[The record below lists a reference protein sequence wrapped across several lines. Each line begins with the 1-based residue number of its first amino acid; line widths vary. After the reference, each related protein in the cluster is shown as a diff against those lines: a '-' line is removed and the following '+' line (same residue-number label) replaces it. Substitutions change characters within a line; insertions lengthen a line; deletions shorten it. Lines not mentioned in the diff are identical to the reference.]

1 MRLIDADLLK
11 KNCKITGQFANNFQ
25 CVDLITLGTVI
36 DAQPTIEAKPI
47 HEGYIIETIKDGK
60 MNRIFSCCGKDFTK
74 LTSWMTPSYC
84 PACGAELKGVKKH
97 GNS

>member
-1 MRLIDADLLK
+1 MRLIDADALK
-11 KNCKITGQFANNFQ
+11 LCYTGHNGLDDTATYAS
-25 CVDLITLGTVI
+25 IRKTI
-36 DAQPTIEAKPI
+36 DNMPTIEAKPV

-60 MNRIFSCCGKDFTK
+60 MNRVFSCCGKDFTT
-74 LTSWMTPSYC
+74 LTSWITPSYC